1 MDNIVLDTNC
11 LVASLSRRKKYY
23 QIWHDF
29 MIGKFVL
36 CISNEIL
43 TEYEEILTQ
52 KMGAEIANNVIVAIL
67 AHKNTKLVEVYYRF
81 NLIQSDPDDNKF
93 VDCAVKTNAKYIVT
107 EDHHFR
113 ELKNIGFP
121 SVEYIGIEDFY
132 NSLLNT

>member
-23 QIWHDF
+23 RIWHDF
-29 MIGKFVL
+29 MIGKFTL

-67 AHKNTKLVEVYYRF
+67 ARKNTKQVEVYYRF

-107 EDHHFR
+107 EDHHFN
-113 ELKNIGFP
+113 ELKNISFP
-121 SVEYIGIEDFY
+121 SVEHIGIEDFY
-132 NSLLNT
+132 KSLLDT